1 MALILFNSYLSI
13 FIRRTFERKN
23 FEMVQFDQIFER
35 FLRDHFR
42 HSINVDFKKNSS
54 LDLPE
59 GENDILILK
68 EDDKNVCFYSSISN
82 FLNCFGGN
90 ETFACKVESRLDSL
104 NTTSI
109 KLTNL
114 EMIEE
119 NNILKLVEKGSKFT
133 MVIPETNTQV
143 LITLK
148 NVDDFSGPGIL
159 IESDECWSNLKY
171 FLERFYQ
178 VDFRLSIYF

>member
-1 MALILFNSYLSI
+1 MLNETVGNICI
-13 FIRRTFERKN
+13 F
-23 FEMVQFDQIFER
+23 
-35 FLRDHFR
+35 
-42 HSINVDFKKNSS
+42 SS
-54 LDLPE
+54 NL
-59 GENDILILK
+59 
-68 EDDKNVCFYSSISN
+68 N
-82 FLNCFGGN
+82 FLNCIGN
-90 ETFACKVESRLDSL
+90 NNTVACKIKSRLNTL

-148 NVDDFSGPGIL
+148 NVDDFSGQI
-159 IESDECWSNLKY
+159 
-171 FLERFYQ
+171 
-178 VDFRLSIYF
+178 